1 MVEPQEI
8 YIYRMKLDLVAFFPY
23 NLFLQ
28 DTGTNLGN
36 FQSLRKTIVIPISTF
51 KLFPVNHKLNYKYT
65 IKD

>member
-1 MVEPQEI
+1 
-8 YIYRMKLDLVAFFPY
+8 MKLDLVAFFPY

-28 DTGTNLGN
+28 DTATNLGN
-36 FQSLRKTIVIPISTF
+36 FQSLRKIIVIPISTF